1 MATASLQISLE
12 GRVLRLTLNRPEK
25 RNALNAELC
34 RALVEAMSE
43 AQHDSGVSA
52 ILLDAK
58 GDAFCSGM
66 DLNEAISPDAVQK
79 SAIHESLFTI
89 GARISKPIV
98 AAVRGKALAGGMGLV
113 ANAHIVVAADN
124 ASFGLTEIRIAMWP
138 YVVFRAVASAIG
150 ERRAVE
156 LGLTGRVFGAGDALA
171 WGLVHYVVP
180 APEVDLKAAE
190 IAMTLAGYSPRTI
203 SQGLGFVLQSR
214 ELSVNEAARL
224 ALAARAET
232 FQDADFAEG
241 VHAFKEKRQPK
252 WHPG

>member
-1 MATASLQISLE
+1 MATTSLEINRE

-34 RALVEAMSE
+34 RALVETMSE
-43 AQHDSGVSA
+43 AQHDSRISA
-52 ILLDAK
+52 ILLGAN
-58 GDAFCSGM
+58 GDVFCSGM
-66 DLNEAISPDAVQK
+66 DLNEAVAPDAVEK

-89 GARISKPIV
+89 AARVSKPIV

-113 ANAHIVVAADN
+113 ANAHIVVTADN
-124 ASFGLTEIRIAMWP
+124 TNFGLTEIRIAMWP

-156 LGLTGRVFGAGDALA
+156 LSLTGRTFGAGDALA
-171 WGLVHYVVP
+171 WGLAHYLV
-180 APEVDLKAAE
+180 AEPEVDSKAAE
-190 IAMTLAGYSPRTI
+190 IATALSRYSPKTI

-214 ELSVNEAARL
+214 GLSVNEAARL
-224 ALAARAET
+224 ALTARAEA
-232 FQDADFAEG
+232 FQGADFAEG
-241 VHAFKEKRQPK
+241 VRAFKEKRPPK